1 MRVFNRIFAGSAH
14 LSGVCDRL
22 GNCFSFATGPVV
34 ILIAYTTR
42 VRASREVF
50 QVSEE
55 IRSELLVDLQEHILK
70 VGHGDT
76 VGLNLVLFQ
85 PLVEH
90 LEEAAEVLRL

>member
-1 MRVFNRIFAGSAH
+1 MRVIDRIFAGSAH

-22 GNCFSFATGPVV
+22 GNCSLFTTGPVV

-55 IRSELLVDLQEHILK
+55 VGSELLVDLQEDILK
-70 VGHGDT
+70 VGH
-76 VGLNLVLFQ
+76 
-85 PLVEH
+85 
-90 LEEAAEVLRL
+90 